1 MSNFKEQTDHQLITL
16 YEQGNDEAF
25 DVLLERNQQVVFSY
39 ILRLTGG
46 NQDQANDIFQET
58 FTKAIVAI
66 RTHQYQQTGKFS
78 AWLMRVAHNLVV
90 DGSRRN
96 HGVTPVSDDKTDFLY
111 NNLALSEN
119 TVEDSFSRKA
129 LSTTLNSL
137 IALLPE
143 NQQKIIRLRFVE
155 DLPFKEIAE
164 ILGISI
170 NTALGRI
177 RYALINLRK
186 LVSEHELQLVG

>member
-16 YEQGNDEAF
+16 YEQGNDKAF

>member
-25 DVLLERNQQVVFSY
+25 DGLLERNQQVVFSY

-143 NQQKIIRLRFVE
+143 NQQEIIRLRFVE

>member
-129 LSTTLNSL
+129 LNTTLNSL

-143 NQQKIIRLRFVE
+143 NQQEIIRLRFVE

-186 LVSEHELQLVG
+186 LVAEHELQLVG

>member
-1 MSNFKEQTDHQLITL
+1 MSNFKEQTDYQLITL

-39 ILRLTGG
+39 ILRLTAG
-46 NQDQANDIFQET
+46 NQDEANDIFQET

-96 HGVTPVSDDKTDFLY
+96 RNATPVDDEKSDFLY

-119 TVEDSFSRKA
+119 AVEDAFRRNA
-129 LSTTLNSL
+129 LSSTLKGL

-143 NQQKIIRLRFVE
+143 NQQEIIRLRFME
-155 DLPFKEIAE
+155 DRPFKEIAE
-164 ILGISI
+164 ILNVSI

-186 LVSEHELQLVG
+186 LVAEHELQLVG